1 MNLAS
6 ALAFPLRVGLT
17 AADTALGLAESVIG
31 TVRVA
36 VSPSTYSALGAVGL
50 PDTRGTLGLLQQ
62 VSELAADNRPLGHA
76 LRPGGPLDR
85 LLAPGGAVDRLTAP
99 EGPLERLLVP
109 GGPLDRITAPGGPL
123 DRVLADDGALDRL
136 LSEGGLLDRL
146 TTPDGP
152 LERLLAQDGAVERL
166 TAPGGIVDTAIKPG
180 GVVERALA
188 EGGVL
193 DILLSER
200 GALERLL
207 AEGGPLDQ
215 IVSLSET
222 LAQLAPGIHQ
232 MHLSIDLLQETVEL
246 LRGAVGPLGDLAGK
260 LPGRWLRSG
269 GTGKGELSP
278 PD

>member
-17 AADTALGLAESVIG
+17 AADTALGIAESVIG

-36 VSPSTYSALGAVGL
+36 VSPATYETLGAVGL
-50 PDTRGTLGLLQQ
+50 TDTRGTLGLLQQ
-62 VSELAADNRPLGHA
+62 VSELASDNRPLGHA

-85 LLAPGGAVDRLTAP
+85 LLAPGGAV
-99 EGPLERLLVP
+99 ERLL
-109 GGPLDRITAPGGPL
+109 
-123 DRVLADDGALDRL
+123 
-136 LSEGGLLDRL
+136 
-146 TTPDGP
+146 
-152 LERLLAQDGAVERL
+152 
-166 TAPGGIVDTAIKPG
+166 APGGIVDTAIKPG
-180 GVVERALA
+180 GVVERALT

-193 DILLSER
+193 DVLLSER

-222 LAQLAPGIHQ
+222 LAQLTPGIQQ

-269 GTGKGELSP
+269 GASGKGELP
-278 PD
+278 PG